1 MAYSKEEV
9 LNKVEEIT
17 TRLDELEEVERFKAL
32 EARLN
37 DNQKVKDLIEQI
49 KKLQKQAV
57 NLQAYGKVN
66 AVKQI
71 DDQIDAIQAEIDAL
85 PIVDEFKSAQVVV
98 NDLLQRITANINDKV
113 NEKFNSI
120 E

>member
-17 TRLDELEEVERFKAL
+17 KRLDELEEVERYKAL

-71 DDQIDAIQAEIDAL
+71 DDQIDAIQAEIDAI

-98 NDLLQRITANINDKV
+98 NDLLQSLTANINDKV
-113 NEKFNSI
+113 NEKFNTI